1 MGETRRVEM
10 WRGGCR
16 SNISV
21 AAPFVWRCLTGSA
34 VAPFPHRVMVAALS
48 VAGAPGAAHGRSGD
62 DDRNGDRY
70 QLRLLGTG
78 LLLGDVSLA
87 VRGGVLG
94 IAAPAARPPTTKK
107 YRFALA
113 ASSICIVSR
122 DPADLPLATFPVR
135 TVAPSDRGS
144 DPVGMQESGMPGS
157 GTSTFIDSE
166 GAAAHWRPAFRHLRV
181 SPQMWRQA
189 H

>member
-1 MGETRRVEM
+1 VCCPVPLLSRSRRLRLPLSGTSHVSS
-10 WRGGCR
+10 WRTTLR
-16 SNISV
+16 HATPS
-21 AAPFVWRCLTGSA
+21 R
-34 VAPFPHRVMVAALS
+34 
-48 VAGAPGAAHGRSGD
+48 GRSGD

-157 GTSTFIDSE
+157 ARAPLSTPKTTKRALAICGSIFSL
-166 GAAAHWRPAFRHLRV
+166 PLRV
-181 SPQMWRQA
+181 RSTPA
-189 H
+189 

>member
-1 MGETRRVEM
+1 MCCPVPLLSRSRRLRLPLSGTSHVSS
-10 WRGGCR
+10 WRTTLR
-16 SNISV
+16 HATPS
-21 AAPFVWRCLTGSA
+21 R
-34 VAPFPHRVMVAALS
+34 
-48 VAGAPGAAHGRSGD
+48 GRSGD

-87 VRGGVLG
+87 VRGGALG

-181 SPQMWRQA
+181 SPQMSRRQA